1 MKLLPAEVKSW
12 DGIKMRIAIP
22 GYTDGADQFPEAE
35 ICFPLADRPA
45 DTGYKILPGDP
56 IWIMFNGGDENSP
69 IVMGFRGKN
78 TGGNKDTRFL
88 EHTNFATKAANE
100 MTETS
105 TTHTVNA
112 KSLFTVN
119 SGTIVL
125 NGNVQINGSISTSG
139 GDVSISGQV
148 SATGNVD
155 INGEL
160 STSGNIRSSG
170 SITDADGD
178 GGA

>member
-1 MKLLPAEVKSW
+1 MKLIPAEVKSW
-12 DGIKMRIAIP
+12 DGVKMRIAIP

-35 ICFPLADRPA
+35 ICYPLADRSA

-88 EHTNFATKAANE
+88 EHTNFATKAENE

-105 TTHTVNA
+105 KNHTVNA
-112 KSLFTVN
+112 ASLFTVN
-119 SGTIVL
+119 SNSIVL
-125 NGNVQINGSISTSG
+125 NANVKINGKLDTSG
-139 GDVSISGQV
+139 
-148 SATGNVD
+148 D
-155 INGEL
+155 I
-160 STSGNIRSSG
+160 TSSG